1 MSDWSPSSLSDPSRD
16 SNQDRLGFGKSERLF
31 HSANSASQ
39 LPAPGREVNGHS
51 HRMFCSLHLAMS
63 IYGSNHEQR
72 IINVSYCM
80 DSAIAPDRH
89 SASAER
95 VDSSSVLV
103 ANLKVSHGVTVSV
116 SYGPGL
122 KQVRARCVL
131 PASESGPLQVSAA
144 NWPAMAGGKM
154 CSFWEL

>member
-1 MSDWSPSSLSDPSRD
+1 MYIIQHSLIFPGPVAGTECVPLPGQGR
-16 SNQDRLGFGKSERLF
+16 RRRWVPG
-31 HSANSASQ
+31 ASQ

-72 IINVSYCM
+72 INVSYCM
-80 DSAIAPDRH
+80 DSAIALDSH

-103 ANLKVSHGVTVSV
+103 AKVSYH
-116 SYGPGL
+116 L
-122 KQVRARCVL
+122 H
-131 PASESGPLQVSAA
+131 PAEALVASAA
-144 NWPAMAGGKM
+144 VRGRTSGGDGGHLRFTAE
-154 CSFWEL
+154 S